1 MQLCIAGN
9 DICKDAKR
17 QIISIEDVFTALEDL
32 EFTELLPA
40 LKESLEG
47 TPLLLHS
54 VNALLSIL
62 GLSEGFM
69 AMSAGTAGVSETPDV
84 IAKKAPC
91 YIRIMVQAQSQS
103 VFGATSAFSSEI

>member
-1 MQLCIAGN
+1 MNLQHCKLNAYSSSMLVHGVGN

-47 TPLLLHS
+47 KPLYHCLL
-54 VNALLSIL
+54 V
-62 GLSEGFM
+62 
-69 AMSAGTAGVSETPDV
+69 
-84 IAKKAPC
+84 
-91 YIRIMVQAQSQS
+91 
-103 VFGATSAFSSEI
+103 

>member
-1 MQLCIAGN
+1 MLVHGVGN

-47 TPLLLHS
+47 KPLYHCLLVK
-54 VNALLSIL
+54 VNLVSDEVIGNTHGSFPNSNTLQIHCYSNKTMPCSLQGREQGEEQKEIR
-62 GLSEGFM
+62 
-69 AMSAGTAGVSETPDV
+69 AGQ
-84 IAKKAPC
+84 KA
-91 YIRIMVQAQSQS
+91 
-103 VFGATSAFSSEI
+103 